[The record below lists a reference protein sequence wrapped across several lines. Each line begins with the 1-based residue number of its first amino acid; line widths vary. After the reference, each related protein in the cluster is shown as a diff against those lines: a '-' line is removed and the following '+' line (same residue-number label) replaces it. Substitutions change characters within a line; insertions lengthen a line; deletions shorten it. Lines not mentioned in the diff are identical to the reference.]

1 MELGLI
7 KSDTVSGKLA
17 LILRNWSMRQSALT
31 ICPIDRMAH
40 YLSTRDI
47 PAESLSVVHHWA
59 DRNEIVPVE
68 PSQNPLRRGW
78 GSVENSSSVTRAT
91 SGARTSSRRCSM
103 LRSGSGI

>member
-7 KSDTVSGKLA
+7 KPDTVSGKLA

-31 ICPIDRMAH
+31 ICPIERMAQ

-68 PSQNPLRRGW
+68 PARNPLRRAWGW
-78 GSVENSSSVTRAT
+78 DGNSSSAIRAI
-91 SGARTSSRRCSM
+91 SGVRTNSRQFSMPPNGSS
-103 LRSGSGI
+103 I